1 MGNAAEPGI
10 ENIAAAPSGAP
21 PEEGARS
28 SNGGAPTAPRASAS
42 LDESVSFAELVWA
55 HHERQKELAGGVR
68 DGEWEQEYR
77 QRLHKFKC
85 EHGHIFEAYWCRFEA
100 SGVAVTEKKLPRR
113 ITNFLRRDSVLRL
126 HTATDWRTSNAP
138 IVANLLHEWET
149 LGIKA
154 GEVLRETSERITLQW
169 IFAASSRLLGFV
181 DRKAHTKPT
190 EATLRAVVEAQ
201 KQELVG
207 VADYYERAGENS
219 ARIVYF
225 RGMIWGAAFLAAL
238 LAIVFSG
245 GWALGWLDPSEERT
259 QTLFMTL
266 ALGAAGAILSVMT
279 RMARKDGFNLD
290 FEVGRKLVR
299 FLGGLRPWIGAM
311 FALALY
317 LALKSSVLELFQ
329 NAPKTIYFYATIAF
343 LAGFSER
350 WAKVLLDSATTASEE
365 EPRQRQRSTRSLDR
379 ATRHAHTDGAFEPA
393 IAPPD
398 RG

>member
-1 MGNAAEPGI
+1 VAE
-10 ENIAAAPSGAP
+10 
-21 PEEGARS
+21 
-28 SNGGAPTAPRASAS
+28 
-42 LDESVSFAELVWA
+42 
-55 HHERQKELAGGVR
+55 
-68 DGEWEQEYR
+68 
-77 QRLHKFKC
+77 
-85 EHGHIFEAYWCRFEA
+85 
-100 SGVAVTEKKLPRR
+100 TEKQLPRR
-113 ITNFLRRDSVLRL
+113 ATNFLRRDSVLRL

-154 GEVLRETSERITLQW
+154 GEVLRETSERITLHW

-181 DRKAHTKPT
+181 DRKAHTKPAET
-190 EATLRAVVEAQ
+190 TLREVVQAQ
-201 KQELVG
+201 KQELAA
-207 VADYYERAGENS
+207 VADYYDRAGENS

-225 RGMIWGAAFLAAL
+225 RGMIWGAASLAAL
-238 LAIVFSG
+238 LGIVFSS

-279 RMARKDGFNLD
+279 RMARKDGFELD

-329 NAPKTIYFYATIAF
+329 NAPKTVYFYATIAF

-350 WAKVLLDSATTASEE
+350 WAKVLLDGATAASGED
-365 EPRQRQRSTRSLDR
+365 PGRQRQRLARSLDR
-379 ATRHAHTDGAFEPA
+379 AAAHGAHTNSGYELATEP
-393 IAPPD
+393 
-398 RG
+398 REHRSEQ